1 MQQIEHRAAPE
12 WFDEV
17 PRSITRQT
25 IWGLLIMILAIGGFG
40 AWSFRAP
47 LAAAVITQGSF
58 VATGNNQIV
67 QHLEGGL
74 IREILVSEGDFVKAG
89 EAIMHLDETAAQAK
103 MRELFLRR
111 ARLEILT
118 ARLLAEY
125 RGAEDFEVPKFLESS
140 KSDPEIQTIIR
151 NQRLNFEAARTSL
164 LKDVG
169 VLERNIEALESRHEG
184 YNAQLSSLVTQ
195 IALLDEDIEAQAT
208 LYEKGLSP
216 KSRINS
222 LRRAKAD
229 GTGQIG
235 RLKAQLTETDAM
247 RAKFQGEIEQAVI
260 THQQAA
266 LDELQSAEAELDSV
280 RENYRKAADIYR
292 RSSINAPVSGTVVHM
307 NYNTPGGVIESGKPI
322 AEILP
327 TDVPL
332 IIETQVP
339 RVDIDSVKLG
349 QSATVR
355 LTSLNQRT
363 TPVLEGTVY
372 YISADALPDDSEIIP
387 QEVYLAR
394 VELPASELSRVPGFT
409 PTPGMPAEVMIQ
421 TAERTFFQY
430 ITKPIVDSMQRAFRE
445 Q

>member
-1 MQQIEHRAAPE
+1 MQYIEHRDAPE

-17 PRSITRQT
+17 PRSILRYT
-25 IWGLLIMILAIGGFG
+25 IWGVLIIVLGLGGFG
-40 AWSFRAP
+40 AWALRAP

-58 VATGNNQIV
+58 VATGNNQTV
-67 QHLEGGL
+67 QHLEGGM
-74 IREILVSEGDFVKAG
+74 IRQILVSEGDFVEAG
-89 EAIMHLDETAAQAK
+89 QPILHLDETAAEAK
-103 MRELFLRR
+103 LRELFLRR

-118 ARLLAEY
+118 SRLLAEY
-125 RGAEDFEVPKFLESS
+125 RGAKDFEVPKFLNDS
-140 KSDPEIQTIIR
+140 KDDPEIQKILR
-151 NQRLNFEAARTSL
+151 NQRLNFEAARTKLS
-164 LKDVG
+164 KDIG
-169 VLERNIEALESRHEG
+169 VLERNIEALESRHDG
-184 YNAQLSSLVTQ
+184 YSAQLDSLVTQ
-195 IALLDEDIEAQAT
+195 ISLLDEDIDSQAT
-208 LYEKGLSP
+208 LFEKGLSP

-229 GTGQIG
+229 GNGQIG
-235 RLKAQLTETDAM
+235 RLKAQLTETAAM
-247 RAKFQGEIEQAVI
+247 RAKYQGEIEQAII

-280 RENYRKAADIYR
+280 RENYLKAADVYR
-292 RSSINAPVSGTVVHM
+292 RSSINAPVSGTVVQM

-327 TDVPL
+327 TSVPL
-332 IIETQVP
+332 IIETQIP

-349 QSATVR
+349 QEATVR

-363 TPVLEGTVY
+363 TPVLKGDVF
-372 YISADALPDDSEIIP
+372 YISADSLPDDSEILP

-394 VELPASELSRVPGFT
+394 IELPASELSRVPGFT

-445 Q
+445 K

>member
-1 MQQIEHRAAPE
+1 MRQLAKPAAPE

-17 PRSITRQT
+17 PRSIVRHTFL
-25 IWGLLIMILAIGGFG
+25 GILVIVLALGGFG
-40 AWSFRAP
+40 AWAFRAP

-67 QHLEGGL
+67 QHLEGGM
-74 IREILVSEGDFVKAG
+74 IREILVGEGDFVKAG
-89 EAIMHLDETAAQAK
+89 QPIMHLDETAAEAK
-103 MRELFLRR
+103 LRELFLRR

-125 RGAEDFEVPKFLESS
+125 RGAETFDIPRFLDGEQD
-140 KSDPEIQTIIR
+140 DPAVQQILR
-151 NQRLNFEAARTSL
+151 NQTLNFEAARTKL
-164 LKDVG
+164 NKDIS
-169 VLERNIEALESRHEG
+169 VLERNIDALDSRLDG
-184 YNAQLSSLVTQ
+184 YSAQLSSLITQ
-195 IALLDEDIEAQAT
+195 IALLDEDIEAQSI
-208 LYEKGLSP
+208 LFEKGLSP
-216 KSRINS
+216 KTRINS

-235 RLKAQLTETDAM
+235 RLKAQLTETAAM
-247 RAKFQGEIEQAVI
+247 RAKYQGEIEQARI
-260 THQQAA
+260 AHQQAA

-280 RENYRKAADIYR
+280 RENYRKAADVYR
-292 RSSINAPVSGTVVHM
+292 RSSINAPVSGTVVRM

-327 TDVPL
+327 TSVPL

-349 QSATVR
+349 QEATVR

-363 TPVLEGTVY
+363 TPVLFGTVY
-372 YISADALPDDSEIIP
+372 YISADALPDDSELIP

-394 VELPASELSRVPGFT
+394 VQLPASELSRVPGFT

-421 TAERTFFQY
+421 TAERTFFEY
-430 ITKPIVDSMQRAFRE
+430 LSKPIVDSMQRAFRE

>member
-1 MQQIEHRAAPE
+1 MRELRHRESPE

-17 PRSITRQT
+17 PRSIFRHSVMG
-25 IWGLLIMILAIGGFG
+25 ILIIILAVGGFG
-40 AWSFRAP
+40 AWAFRAP

-67 QHLEGGL
+67 QHLEGGM
-74 IREILVSEGDFVKAG
+74 IREILVGEGDFVKAG
-89 EAIMHLDETAAQAK
+89 QPIMHLDETAAEAK
-103 MRELFLRR
+103 LRELFLRR

-125 RGAEDFEVPKFLESS
+125 RGAEEFDIPNFLDGEED
-140 KSDPEIQTIIR
+140 DPAIQQILR
-151 NQRLNFEAARTSL
+151 NQKLNFEAARTKL
-164 LKDVG
+164 NKDVS
-169 VLERNIEALESRHEG
+169 VLERNIKALDSRLDG
-184 YNAQLSSLVTQ
+184 YSAQLSSLTQ
-195 IALLDEDIEAQAT
+195 QITLLDEDIEAQSI

-216 KSRINS
+216 KTRINS

-235 RLKAQLTETDAM
+235 RLEAQLTETEAM
-247 RAKFQGEIEQAVI
+247 REKYQGEIEQAII

-280 RENYRKAADIYR
+280 RENYRKAADVYR
-292 RSSINAPVSGTVVHM
+292 RSSINAPVSGTVVRM

-327 TDVPL
+327 TSVPL

-349 QSATVR
+349 QQATVR

-372 YISADALPDDSEIIP
+372 YISADALPDDSEIVP

-394 VELPASELSRVPGFT
+394 VQLPASELARVPGFT

-421 TAERTFFQY
+421 TAERTFFEY
-430 ITKPIVDSMQRAFRE
+430 LTKPIVDSMQRAFRE

>member
-1 MQQIEHRAAPE
+1 MRELRQREAPE

-17 PRSITRQT
+17 PRSIVRHS
-25 IWGLLIMILAIGGFG
+25 IMGLLIIILAVGGFG
-40 AWSFRAP
+40 AWAFRAP

-67 QHLEGGL
+67 QHLEGGM
-74 IREILVSEGDFVKAG
+74 IREILVGEGDFVKAG
-89 EAIMHLDETAAQAK
+89 QPIMHLDETAAQAK
-103 MRELFLRR
+103 LRELFLRR

-125 RGAEDFEVPKFLESS
+125 RGAEDFEIPNFLDGEED
-140 KSDPEIQTIIR
+140 DPAIQQIIR
-151 NQRLNFEAARTSL
+151 NQQLNFQAARTKL
-164 LKDVG
+164 NKDVS
-169 VLERNIEALESRHEG
+169 VLERNIKALDSRLDG
-184 YNAQLSSLVTQ
+184 YKAQLSSLTQ
-195 IALLDEDIEAQAT
+195 QISLLDEDIDAQSI

-216 KSRINS
+216 KTRINS

-235 RLKAQLTETDAM
+235 RLEAQLTETQAM
-247 RAKFQGEIEQAVI
+247 REKYQGEIEQAII

-280 RENYRKAADIYR
+280 RENYRKAADVYR
-292 RSSINAPVSGTVVHM
+292 RSSINAPVSGTVVRM

-327 TDVPL
+327 TNVPL

-349 QSATVR
+349 QQATVR

-372 YISADALPDDSEIIP
+372 YISADALPDDSEVVP

-394 VELPASELSRVPGFT
+394 VQLPASELSRVPGFT

-421 TAERTFFQY
+421 TAERTFFEY